1 MKKCIAII
9 GVSIL
14 TAWTAAADD
23 LPKAGAY
30 LGYQY
35 VRFMPG
41 GIVPDFSANGG
52 GGQFIFHANHWLG
65 AVLDVGAVHNGNISD
80 FNLDSTFINFLAGPR
95 VSIAR
100 SKRFSPY
107 FQALFGGVYGSSS
120 TRVLGLP
127 IIDPLDTRPP
137 LVNPDLPVSTRF
149 NTSETKFAMTA
160 GGGLDIRINRHMSF
174 RPIAVDYYLTKLR
187 SLPVG
192 GAEDH
197 QNNLRYSAGVTFLF
211 GGEKP
216 TPPQAAPAPRT
227 KTCPDGRVVNADAAC
242 PKLDITLGVNATS
255 QEVCQGETVAVTP
268 NLPNGANALSYTWS
282 VNGQPVSQG
291 PTFTFGTADRQPG
304 MYKVG
309 VTVNGNN
316 FNPASADTAITVKE
330 YLPPTGTA
338 QANPAQV
345 RAGEKSSLTASF
357 QGQCGGTIQAP
368 TFEASEGSVQGDQF
382 DSTGVQFDTTN
393 NAEQRKTVTIT
404 AKAADNKSV
413 GTATTSVEVIKGAVI
428 APVRLPDVLFPA
440 NNSRVNNCGK
450 RILLEQLRSYVERDP
465 TGTVVLVGNTS
476 NDETAANLAMQ
487 RAMNSAAVITAGTGV
502 CLSVPQSQVQISAP
516 GADQNGVGFESG
528 FCQASVPKGP
538 AGTVDARRVQVW
550 FVPTGGA
557 LPASVTNNQ
566 AASAMSVSGL
576 GCPK

>member
-1 MKKCIAII
+1 M
-9 GVSIL
+9 
-14 TAWTAAADD
+14 
-23 LPKAGAY
+23 
-30 LGYQY
+30 
-35 VRFMPG
+35 
-41 GIVPDFSANGG
+41 
-52 GGQFIFHANHWLG
+52 
-65 AVLDVGAVHNGNISD
+65 
-80 FNLDSTFINFLAGPR
+80 
-95 VSIAR
+95 
-100 SKRFSPY
+100 
-107 FQALFGGVYGSSS
+107 
-120 TRVLGLP
+120 
-127 IIDPLDTRPP
+127 
-137 LVNPDLPVSTRF
+137 
-149 NTSETKFAMTA
+149 
-160 GGGLDIRINRHMSF
+160 
-174 RPIAVDYYLTKLR
+174 
-187 SLPVG
+187 
-192 GAEDH
+192 
-197 QNNLRYSAGVTFLF
+197 
-211 GGEKP
+211 
-216 TPPQAAPAPRT
+216 
-227 KTCPDGRVVNADAAC
+227 NADATC

-304 MYKVG
+304 VYKVA

-316 FNPASADTAITVKE
+316 FNPASAETAITVKE

-413 GTATTSVEVIKGAVI
+413 GTATTSVEVIKGAVV